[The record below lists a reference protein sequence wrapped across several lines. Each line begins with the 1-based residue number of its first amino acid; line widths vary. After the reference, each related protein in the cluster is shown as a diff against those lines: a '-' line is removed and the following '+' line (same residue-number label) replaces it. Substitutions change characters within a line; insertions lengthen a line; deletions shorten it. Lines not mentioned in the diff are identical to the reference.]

1 MVARDLPHTTG
12 ELTLW
17 DRVALVGLFPL
28 FGNCTPRVHTSIRIS
43 HDMGNSHRRLMMY
56 EPLAQS
62 GSGLLPLA
70 STETPRSIGAKSSP
84 SRFYKLSEPAFQP
97 AISAG

>member
-1 MVARDLPHTTG
+1 
-12 ELTLW
+12 
-17 DRVALVGLFPL
+17 
-28 FGNCTPRVHTSIRIS
+28 
-43 HDMGNSHRRLMMY
+43 MMY